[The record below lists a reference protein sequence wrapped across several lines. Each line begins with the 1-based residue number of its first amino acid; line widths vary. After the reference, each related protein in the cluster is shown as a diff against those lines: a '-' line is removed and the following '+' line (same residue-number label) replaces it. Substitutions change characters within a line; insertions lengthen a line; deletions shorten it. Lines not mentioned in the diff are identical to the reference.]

1 MINLQEVSEK
11 IGQLEKESKRIKSL
25 EIENAKLKDSIEEMK
40 RPYYV
45 FDGRA
50 DPGEVLCICRVCSNV
65 LGPNYK
71 ELRNQKMKG

>member
-1 MINLQEVSEK
+1 
-11 IGQLEKESKRIKSL
+11 
-25 EIENAKLKDSIEEMK
+25 MK